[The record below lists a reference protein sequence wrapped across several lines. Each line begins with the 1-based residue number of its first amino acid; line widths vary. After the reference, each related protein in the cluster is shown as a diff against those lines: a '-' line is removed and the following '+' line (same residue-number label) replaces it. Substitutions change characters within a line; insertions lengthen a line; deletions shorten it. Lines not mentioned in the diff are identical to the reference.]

1 MAKRQFQEGS
11 GPSQRQLKV
20 GENIRRA
27 LSDILMRGDLW
38 DPDLART
45 PITVSEVRTSP
56 DLRHATAFVLPLGG
70 DGAEEM
76 LAALKRNAGELRRQV
91 TRSVTLKYSPELH
104 FVLDESF
111 DRMDAARQLLE
122 SDEVRRDLQKPS
134 EDADG

>member
-38 DPDLART
+38 DPDLARK